1 MALPVALRRT
11 FFRIAYLILRVYW
24 FVFRPTGTGVKCVL
38 TEGDRLLLVMHTYG
52 PRRWGLPGGGV
63 RRGEPPAAAATREML
78 EELGLAI
85 THWTDLGTVSGRS
98 QHKTETLHCFRAE
111 LHDPQLTVDR
121 AEIESTHWF
130 ARDALPSGLGEYVD
144 VIMSKLAR

>member
-11 FFRIAYLILRVYW
+11 SLRLAYLILRVYW

-63 RRGEPPAAAATREML
+63 RRGEPPAACATREMK
-78 EELGLAI
+78 EELGLTI
-85 THWTDLGTVSGRS
+85 TEWTDLGTISGRS
-98 QHKTETLHCFRAE
+98 HHKTETLYCFRAE
-111 LHDPQLTVDR
+111 LRDPQLTVDH
-121 AEIESTHWF
+121 AEIETTHWF
-130 ARDALPSGLGEYVD
+130 DRDALPSGLGEYAE
-144 VIMSKLAR
+144 VIMTKLAP